1 MTTEEGA
8 KRTVSVTVKTKAEA
22 EDGWQI
28 ELEIP
33 AFKSKYATKLT
44 RVSSELAAQLTPGE
58 TKVVVLGRESPKKD
72 GATREYEFYWGLLGF
87 SDEPT
92 PTLPSTG
99 QGEVPA
105 SGRAPSDPTRTSIER
120 QKSLD
125 IADRG
130 FWAWS
135 GTVLPPF
142 KECASMITA
151 IAKVYETY
159 LATGKIASG
168 DGE

>member
-1 MTTEEGA
+1 MQEDNVT
-8 KRTVSVTVKTKAEA
+8 RTVSATVKTKTEA
-22 EDGWQI
+22 EDGYQI
-28 ELEIP
+28 ELDIP
-33 AFKSKYATKLT
+33 AFKSKWPTKLT
-44 RVSSELAAQLTPGE
+44 RVSAELAAQLTPGE

-72 GATREYEFYWGLLGF
+72 GASRDYEFYWGLLGF
-87 SDEPT
+87 SDEP
-92 PTLPSTG
+92 PEPASTG
-99 QGEVPA
+99 QGQAPA
-105 SGRAPSDPTRTSIER
+105 SGRDHSDPTRTSIER

-135 GTVLPPF
+135 GTELPPF

-151 IAKVYETY
+151 IAKVYEAY